1 MIFRNLLHVYLLLSL
16 TSLFFV
22 KKLGFPS
29 LYDDLLFLCC
39 FFILLTSSSL
49 LIRFGKL
56 FAISLACSAF
66 ILFLS
71 IVVSSNNIPLEYVY
85 WDYIHPFLIIF
96 VFYNSFDSIS
106 SVKHF
111 LEQQCRFVLFLTL
124 SWLVLALFVPFFDFS
139 NVATSDSGPDS
150 LRIGA
155 FIGNPNTLA
164 YILLLFYPISLIPV
178 FDINIKISF
187 WKLFPASAYIFLIFL
202 TTSRSAFL
210 LLIALSALMIF
221 NFSNRLRL
229 AWVLK
234 LFTLFLFGFFPVLL
248 FVYNKGILLVDR
260 FSLMLLTD
268 SARFIL
274 WENFRD
280 LYSSFSYQQQLFGS
294 GPSLLGRIEGVIFD
308 SYYYKILL
316 ELGIIGLACY
326 ILIICS
332 ISFLSTRYYL
342 MLSVRSFSLYS
353 FGFIF
358 PSSCLIVLVAG
369 YSSQIIDVF
378 PFNIY
383 FFSLCGMSLKFI
395 RLAKTQVLK
404 NG

>member
-1 MIFRNLLHVYLLLSL
+1 MILRNLLHVYLLLSL

-22 KKLGFPS
+22 KKLGFFS
-29 LYDDLLFLCC
+29 LYDDLLFFCC
-39 FFILLTSSSL
+39 FFILLISSSQ

-56 FAISLACSAF
+56 FAISLACLAF

-71 IVVSSNNIPLEYVY
+71 LLVSSNNSPLHYLY

-96 VFYNSFDSIS
+96 VFYNSFVSIS
-106 SVKHF
+106 SLKHF
-111 LEQQCRFVLFLTL
+111 VEQQCRLVLFLTL

-139 NVATSDSGPDS
+139 NIATSDSGPDS
-150 LRIGA
+150 LRLGA

-164 YILLLFYPISLIPV
+164 YVLLLFYPISLIPV
-178 FDINIKISF
+178 FDINIKTSYR
-187 WKLFPASAYIFLIFL
+187 KLFPPAAYILLIFL

-210 LLIALSALMIF
+210 SLIVLSAFMVF
-221 NFSNRLRL
+221 NSFNRLRL
-229 AWVLK
+229 ASFLK
-234 LFTLFLFGFFPVLL
+234 FFTLFLFGFFPVIL
-248 FVYNKGILLVDR
+248 FVYNKGILLLDR
-260 FSLMLLTD
+260 FSLILFTD
-268 SARFIL
+268 TARFIL
-274 WENFRD
+274 WENFRN

-294 GPSLLGRIEGVIFD
+294 GPSFLSRIEGVIFD

-332 ISFLSTRYYL
+332 ISFFSARYYL
-342 MLSVRSFSLYS
+342 ILNVRNFSLYS
-353 FGFIF
+353 FSFIF
-358 PSSCLIVLVAG
+358 PSSCLIVLLAG
-369 YSSQIIDVF
+369 YSSQIMDVF

-395 RLAKTQVLK
+395 RLAKTQVLR
-404 NG
+404 NS